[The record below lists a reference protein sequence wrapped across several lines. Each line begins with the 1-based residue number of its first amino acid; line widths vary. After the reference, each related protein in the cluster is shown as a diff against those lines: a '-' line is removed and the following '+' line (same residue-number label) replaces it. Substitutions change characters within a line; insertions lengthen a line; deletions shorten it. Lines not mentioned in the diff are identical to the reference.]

1 MKKGLFS
8 TWEVLTSCASERY
21 VTPSVGHTA
30 LHFFVWDAFEQQQAP
45 SSSAATT
52 FQSENFPLRFFCK
65 QSLNWVINGM
75 PRMVPVQCVREARGF
90 SNLYRTGVFLLFTHT
105 HAARP
110 LALWRHTWDSK
121 HERVCAKAHVWWEK
135 VVHFEGLLDEGL
147 CWRPSSIGEWSSSTW
162 VLSWYHHTT

>member
-1 MKKGLFS
+1 MRGVNLLRLAAVCYAICRSYSITLFLYGMRLS
-8 TWEVLTSCASERY
+8 TAS
-21 VTPSVGHTA
+21 TI
-30 LHFFVWDAFEQQQAP
+30 
-45 SSSAATT
+45 ATT

-147 CWRPSSIGEWSSSTW
+147 CWRPSSIGEWSSSTS
-162 VLSWYHHTT
+162 LISWYHHTT